1 MPCGFCG
8 WLCGSVCLAGGF
20 WSGGIVE
27 NRGEQSLG
35 MAIPVPQ
42 GVKGGTGKI
51 PITLATVQFQVAKT
65 KAQNLWHVSQLF
77 TNSALW
83 GRKT

>member
-1 MPCGFCG
+1 MDEGPVASVA
-8 WLCGSVCLAGGF
+8 GSAALCLAGGF

-42 GVKGGTGKI
+42 GVKGGTDKI
-51 PITLATVQFQVAKT
+51 PITIAPVQFQVAKT
-65 KAQNLWHVSQLF
+65 KHKICGMCHMSGVATLF
-77 TNSALW
+77 TK
-83 GRKT
+83 R